1 MRVVL
6 HESIEGLGNRG
17 DLVEVADGY
26 ARNSL
31 IPKGLAQ
38 QASSGVEAQAEA
50 MKRSWQLKNAKDRDA
65 AEEVAKLLVSTPI
78 EIAARAGAEGK
89 LFGSVTSSDIV
100 EAVNAKAGVE
110 LDRRMI
116 NLDDSIR
123 ALGSYNVMVKPH
135 PEVEFPV
142 TVTVVPEV

>member
-6 HESIEGLGNRG
+6 HETIAGLGNRG
-17 DLVEVADGY
+17 DLIEVADGY

-38 QASSGVEAQAEA
+38 QASAGVEAQADA
-50 MKRSWQLKNAKDRDA
+50 MKRAWQLKNAKDRDA
-65 AEEVAKLLVSTPI
+65 AEEVAKTLVSTPI

-89 LFGSVTSSDIV
+89 LFGSVTTADIA
-100 EAVNAKAGVE
+100 EAIHAKAGVE
-110 LDRRMI
+110 IDRRMI
-116 NLDDSIR
+116 NMEDSIR
-123 ALGSYNVMVKPH
+123 TTGSHVVMVKPH

-142 TVTVVPEV
+142 TVSVVEQV

>member
-6 HESIEGLGNRG
+6 HESIDGLGNRG

-38 QASSGVEAQAEA
+38 QASSGVEAQADA
-50 MKRSWQLKNAKDRDA
+50 MKRAWQLKNAKERDA
-65 AEEVAKLLVSTPI
+65 AEEVAKLLVSMPI
-78 EIAARAGAEGK
+78 EIQARAGAEGK
-89 LFGSVTSSDIV
+89 LFGSVTSSDIA
-100 EAVNAKAGVE
+100 EAIQAKANVE

-116 NLDDSIR
+116 SLDEPIR
-123 ALGSYNVMVKPH
+123 TTGAHMVMVKPH
-135 PEVEFPV
+135 PDVEFPV
-142 TVTVVPEV
+142 TVSVVEEG